1 MPNILTQLESRRR
14 LQSALLL
21 LAMACLPA
29 LPQTGPSVPSA
40 APPTA
45 TGLYRIAGTVVN
57 AVTGEPVRRATVAA
71 LAEADSHTVASAVT
85 DIDGS
90 FALEGLPAAK
100 YQLSA
105 SRRGFRTAFYDEH
118 DEFSTAIV
126 TGPGQDTASLA
137 FRLTPGSVLRGVV
150 TGDGGDPVKDAE
162 MMLFLKPHTHNP
174 SDRIKQVESTAT
186 DDTGAYEFGDLAAGE
201 YLLAVKAKPWYALHR
216 PVSESRPR
224 PANDPSATLDVAYPV
239 TFFDS
244 TTDEAAASVIVLAG
258 GNREEANIALHAVP
272 ALHLTIEMPRR
283 PDGSLAS
290 AELRQSIF
298 GAQVSTERA
307 GYSDSVR
314 TGTAEFNELRR
325 GTAEFTGVAPGHYEL
340 AQGDPPRI
348 VDLDA
353 TASQQVDLALG
364 TPTVAVSGT
373 LQMPSGLL
381 LTEESTMI
389 LDSLDPAHRQNPI
402 QTTCT
407 RGSFNFAS
415 VPPGAWELSAAG
427 SGSPLPIASITTG
440 SRTRVGNQVTVRDH
454 PLSLVVTVGLGETRV
469 EGFASE
475 SGASGAPGDRSSSL
489 GWHGVAGVMVVLA
502 PKNKSAWPALI
513 RRDQSDSDGS
523 FSLRDVVPG
532 QYIVVAIEDAWALD
546 WAQPEVL
553 SRYLPGGIAVTV
565 TEQSGKTLTLSRP
578 VPVQTR

>member
-14 LQSALLL
+14 LQIALLL

-174 SDRIKQVESTAT
+174 SDRIKQVESTTT

-298 GAQVSTERA
+298 GAQVSTERT

-353 TASQQVDLALG
+353 TASQQVDFALG

-373 LQMPSGLL
+373 LQMPSGSL
-381 LTEESTMI
+381 LTEEANVV
-389 LDSLDPAHRQNPI
+389 LDSRDPAHRQSPI

-454 PLSLVVTVGLGETRV
+454 PLSLAVTVSLGETRV

-502 PKNKSAWPALI
+502 PKNKSSWPGLI

-532 QYIVVAIEDAWALD
+532 QYTVVAIEDGWALD